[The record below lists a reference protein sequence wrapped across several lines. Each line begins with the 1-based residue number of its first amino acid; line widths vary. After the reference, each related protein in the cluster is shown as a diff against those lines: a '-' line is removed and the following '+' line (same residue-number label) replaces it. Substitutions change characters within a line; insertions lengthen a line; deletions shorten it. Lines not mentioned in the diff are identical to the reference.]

1 MKKKNH
7 ILFLTLATFAIVLMG
22 NAQQNSNTI
31 LSANSPGSP
40 CENNV
45 LIGQDAGINLTTQ
58 VNSLNSNNVFVGFE
72 SGIKSNATST
82 DNTDS
87 ARNTFIG
94 SFSGFENTI
103 GSDNVF
109 LGFGSGKLNTTGNE
123 NVFIKS
129 LRENINNTGIPMTG
143 NGNSMVGYRTGDF
156 IQTGSNNSFF
166 GNSAGRYTT
175 TGNYNLFLGFN
186 SGSSNLSGSQNICIG
201 IGVNQ
206 AASVGNGN
214 DNVYLGSYTAQNN
227 DGFKNTFIGYR
238 SGENMRTGTANTFLG
253 YVQVPNTSSTTIM
266 AGYNTNN
273 SIILADGNGN
283 QRMFIGQNGNTG
295 IGLGNN
301 VIPSNRLDING
312 GVVIGKNYVPSIFP
326 TPTAGMVAP
335 SNGLLVEGKVGV
347 GNAFPK
353 NKVEIT
359 QGTNG
364 NSGLRFTN
372 LTSNFTPLTGQTSSK
387 FLTVNST
394 GDVILSTVT
403 NSNISNT
410 ISSNENMMTSNVNN
424 ISSTAPI
431 INSISNYVSNN
442 QLVTL
447 VNGVTSNPVTLPS
460 NSIQT
465 LSQSENTITLSNGG
479 GSIVL
484 PTFTD
489 TDTDQQTL
497 SLTGTTLSISN
508 GNSVLLPIT
517 NVIAGNNISI
527 TGDGTTA
534 NPFQIS
540 SIDTSLYANNGS
552 INQSTTTNNNR
563 VVDMNNSNI
572 WFNTSTSPNNGKIYL
587 GSMPIFPN
595 ATGNYK
601 LYVEGGILSEK
612 VKVALRSS
620 SNWADFVFENGY
632 KLMPLKEVEKYILAN
647 KHLPGVDSANDLFKN
662 GLDISVMQS
671 KQMEKIEELT
681 LYIIEKEKKIEA
693 QDKAIEKNKMEI
705 EELKLQVKALIE
717 KTK

>member
-1 MKKKNH
+1 
-7 ILFLTLATFAIVLMG
+7 
-22 NAQQNSNTI
+22 
-31 LSANSPGSP
+31 
-40 CENNV
+40 
-45 LIGQDAGINLTTQ
+45 
-58 VNSLNSNNVFVGFE
+58 
-72 SGIKSNATST
+72 
-82 DNTDS
+82 
-87 ARNTFIG
+87 
-94 SFSGFENTI
+94 
-103 GSDNVF
+103 
-109 LGFGSGKLNTTGNE
+109 
-123 NVFIKS
+123 
-129 LRENINNTGIPMTG
+129 MTG

-186 SGSSNLSGSQNICIG
+186 SGASNLSGSQNICIG

-206 AASVGNGN
+206 AASLGNGN
-214 DNVYLGSYTAQNN
+214 DNVYLGSYAAQNN

-253 YVQVPNTSSTTIM
+253 YVQVPNTTSTAIM

-283 QRMFIGQNGNTG
+283 QRMFISQNGNTG

-372 LTSNFTPLTGQTSSK
+372 LTSNFTPLTNQTSSK

-394 GDVILSTVT
+394 GDVILSTVA

-431 INSISNYVSNN
+431 VNSISNYIYNN
-442 QLVTL
+442 QLITT
-447 VNGVTSNPVTLPS
+447 VNGVASNPITLPS

-479 GSIVL
+479 GSIIL

-508 GNSVLLPIT
+508 GNSVLLPTT
-517 NVIAGNNISI
+517 NVLAGNNISV

-534 NPFQIS
+534 TPFQIS

-563 VVDMNNSNI
+563 VVDMNDSNI

-587 GSMPIFPN
+587 GSMPIFPY

-632 KLMPLKEVEKYILAN
+632 KLMPLKEVEKYIVAN

-662 GLDISVMQS
+662 GLDIGVMQS